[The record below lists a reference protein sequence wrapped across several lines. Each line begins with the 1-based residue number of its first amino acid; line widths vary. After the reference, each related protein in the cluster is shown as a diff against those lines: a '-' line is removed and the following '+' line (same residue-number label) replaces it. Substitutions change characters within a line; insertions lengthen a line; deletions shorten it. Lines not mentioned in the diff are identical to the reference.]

1 MKAKALY
8 VSGWLLVV
16 ASGFGLEYTS
26 PASGGNTALGGT
38 PLAAEPG
45 RVVRVLDG
53 DTYEVLTGGQP
64 VRVRLR
70 GVDAPELSQ
79 PFGREAADSVTLL
92 LRGQQVW
99 LTRQGIDLYGRTL
112 AGLRVVTP
120 ARPGG
125 VALDS
130 LLVVRGWAWA
140 WDPTRRV
147 AGRVAEQASAQ
158 RAGRGLWKC
167 GVGGVVPPH
176 VWRGFKAEIKRRY
189 RGGCTW

>member
-1 MKAKALY
+1 MKGNVLFI
-8 VSGWLLVV
+8 SGWLLSV
-16 ASGFGLEYTS
+16 ASGFGLEGT
-26 PASGGNTALGGT
+26 PAAGEENPALVVA
-38 PLAAEPG
+38 PLAAEMG

-53 DTYEVLTGGQP
+53 DTYEVLTRSQP

-79 PFGREAADSVTLL
+79 PFGWETADSVTRLL
-92 LRGQQVW
+92 GGQQVW
-99 LTRQGIDLYGRTL
+99 LTRQGIDIYGRTL

-158 RAGRGLWKC
+158 RAGLGLWKC

>member
-1 MKAKALY
+1 MKGNVLFI
-8 VSGWLLVV
+8 SGWLLSV
-16 ASGFGLEYTS
+16 ASGFGLEGTS
-26 PASGGNTALGGT
+26 TAGRENLALMPA
-38 PLAAEPG
+38 PLAAEMG

-53 DTYEVLTGGQP
+53 DTYEVLTSSQP

-79 PFGREAADSVTLL
+79 PFGREAADSVTGL

-112 AGLRVVTP
+112 ASLRVVTP
-120 ARPGG
+120 TRPGG

-158 RAGRGLWKC
+158 QANRGLWKC

-176 VWRGFKAEIKRRY
+176 MWRGFKAEIKRRY

>member
-1 MKAKALY
+1 MKGNVLY
-8 VSGWLLVV
+8 ISGWLLAV
-16 ASGFGLEYTS
+16 AVGFGLEHTS
-26 PASGGNTALGGT
+26 AASGRNI
-38 PLAAEPG
+38 AEAG

-53 DTYEVLTGGQP
+53 DTYEVLTGSQP

-79 PFGREAADSVTLL
+79 PFGREAADSVTQLL
-92 LRGQQVW
+92 GGQQVW
-99 LTRQGIDLYGRTL
+99 LTRQGTDLYGRTL
-112 AGLRVVTP
+112 ASLWVVTP

-158 RAGRGLWKC
+158 RAGLGIWKC

>member
-1 MKAKALY
+1 MKGNVLY
-8 VSGWLLVV
+8 ISGWLLAV
-16 ASGFGLEYTS
+16 ASGFGLEHTS
-26 PASGGNTALGGT
+26 AASGRSTAE
-38 PLAAEPG
+38 AG

-79 PFGREAADSVTLL
+79 PFGREAADSVTHL

-112 AGLRVVTP
+112 ASLRVVTP

-147 AGRVAEQASAQ
+147 AGRVAEQVSAQ
-158 RAGRGLWKC
+158 RAGLGLWKC

>member
-1 MKAKALY
+1 MKGNVLY
-8 VSGWLLVV
+8 ISEWLLAV
-16 ASGFGLEYTS
+16 AVGFGLEHIS
-26 PASGGNTALGGT
+26 AASGRSTAE
-38 PLAAEPG
+38 AG
-45 RVVRVLDG
+45 RVVRVLDS
-53 DTYEVLTGGQP
+53 DTYEVLTGSQP

-79 PFGREAADSVTLL
+79 PFGREAADSVTQL

-112 AGLRVVTP
+112 ASLRVVTP

-158 RAGRGLWKC
+158 RAGLGLWKC

-176 VWRGFKAEIKRRY
+176 TWRGFKADIKRRY
-189 RGGCTW
+189 RGGCT